1 MRAGA
6 FCVFAPT
13 GLPLLVILMIVEE
26 SNMAINKPVKDTW
39 RSQTRMVRGGT
50 NRSAAAETSEG
61 MFLTSG
67 YVYESAEEAEQ
78 AFKGEKDRFIYSRY
92 ANPTIAMFE
101 ERMALM
107 EGTKHC
113 VATASGMSAVFA
125 SLLCQLQ
132 AGDRVVASRALFGS
146 CLYII
151 NDLLPRYGVETELVD
166 GTSLDEW
173 EAALSRPTKA
183 VFLETPSNPTLD
195 IIDIAAVSELAH
207 AAGARV
213 IVDNVFASPIL
224 QKPMELGADI
234 VMYSATKHIDGQGR
248 VLGGAIL
255 FNDTDYLEDHL
266 KPFMRHTG
274 PCISPFNAWTLLKG
288 LETLE
293 LRVRRHCENA
303 RHLANFLT
311 MQSGVLRTYYPEL
324 KDHPQ
329 HDLAM
334 RQMEEGGTMISFE
347 VDGGK
352 EGAFRFLNALQLV
365 DISNNLGDAKSLST
379 HPATTTHQ
387 RLSNEEREALG
398 ITPGLVRLS
407 VGLEDVNDLQEDLEQ
422 ALGT

>member
-1 MRAGA
+1 MRAGS
-6 FCVFAPT
+6 FFAPT
-13 GLPLLVILMIVEE
+13 KVPQTVEE
-26 SNMAINKPVKDTW
+26 ELKMAINKPVQDTW
-39 RSQTRMVRGGT
+39 RSQTKLVRGGT

-61 MFLTSG
+61 LFLTSG
-67 YVYESAEEAEQ
+67 YVYGSPEEAEQ

-107 EGTKHC
+107 EDTKHC
-113 VATASGMSAVFA
+113 VATSSGMSAVFA
-125 SLLCQLQ
+125 SLLCQVQ
-132 AGDRVVASRALFGS
+132 VGDRVVASRALFGS

-166 GTSLDEW
+166 GTDLDQW

-183 VFLETPSNPTLD
+183 VFLETPSNPTLE
-195 IIDIAAVSELAH
+195 IIDIAAVSERAH

-224 QKPMELGADI
+224 QKPMKLGADI

-248 VLGGAIL
+248 VLGGTIL
-255 FNDTDYLEDHL
+255 FNDTGYLEDYL

-274 PCISPFNAWTLLKG
+274 PCLSPFNAWALLKG

-303 RHLANFLT
+303 RHLASS
-311 MQSGVLRTYYPEL
+311 MVEQPRVLRTLYPEL
-324 KDHPQ
+324 KSHPQ
-329 HDLAM
+329 QELAM

-352 EGAFRFLNALQLV
+352 EGAFRFLNALKLV
-365 DISNNLGDAKSLST
+365 DISNNLGDAKSLMT

-387 RLSNEEREALG
+387 RLSDEERAALG

-407 VGLEDVNDLQEDLEQ
+407 VGLEDVNDLQEDLAQ
-422 ALGT
+422 ALAFNR